1 MPIEA
6 LQPEVKPNGEDSV
19 KQLEP
24 ASELPGELP
33 ITPQK
38 ESQLPASDSSV
49 THLQPSENPE
59 NEEISLKVV
68 PSEDE
73 AEQSEQPSEEVSRG
87 ITESAENSD
96 KTQNEIQLPERQDEV
111 SECVLRPMS
120 ASAGDDTNSEDLQE
134 RRAEEKEERIAIT
147 EKSDTVQRITIDGL
161 ELVAHGDVRWEK
173 EQGNE
178 FTLRLGE
185 TENELAE
192 VSLKEVV
199 RLRLVR
205 KESLVLPPSDDEAA
219 WAKNAIQA
227 TDLILLPFKNQEGDS
242 KTFVSDG
249 VAVTIWETAAELEN
263 TTWFAAAVLTHQ
275 MAYILVGRKAKLIS
289 AKELSECFA
298 ADKKAEM

>member
-1 MPIEA
+1 M
-6 LQPEVKPNGEDSV
+6 
-19 KQLEP
+19 
-24 ASELPGELP
+24 
-33 ITPQK
+33 
-38 ESQLPASDSSV
+38 
-49 THLQPSENPE
+49 
-59 NEEISLKVV
+59 KVV

-134 RRAEEKEERIAIT
+134 RRTEEKEERIAIT

-219 WAKNAIQA
+219 WAKNAI
-227 TDLILLPFKNQEGDS
+227 
-242 KTFVSDG
+242 
-249 VAVTIWETAAELEN
+249 
-263 TTWFAAAVLTHQ
+263 
-275 MAYILVGRKAKLIS
+275 
-289 AKELSECFA
+289 
-298 ADKKAEM
+298 